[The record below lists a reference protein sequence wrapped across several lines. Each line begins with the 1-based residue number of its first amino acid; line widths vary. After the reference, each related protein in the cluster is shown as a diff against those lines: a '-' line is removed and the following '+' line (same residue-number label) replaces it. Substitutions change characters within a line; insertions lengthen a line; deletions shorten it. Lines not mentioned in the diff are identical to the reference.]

1 MNFFIR
7 ILNIGMSD
15 IENFQDTE
23 ILNLLSSK
31 ISFEALKSI
40 LQWKVERSMMLSTI
54 FSKNIARLYI
64 IASKQ

>member
-7 ILNIGMSD
+7 ILNIGISD

-31 ISFEALKSI
+31 ISFEAPKSF
-40 LQWKVERSMMLSTI
+40 LQKCISNFYKYDNE
-54 FSKNIARLYI
+54 K
-64 IASKQ
+64 